1 MAFNIT
7 SGPTATAQKVVLY
20 GVEGIGKSTFASQF
34 PNAVFI
40 DIEGS
45 TSNMNVMRMP
55 SPRSW
60 QMIMDEVEDVKQRQI
75 CQTLIIDSG
84 DWAERK
90 CKEHLA
96 VLGKWTDSTNDYGA
110 KYVSLEKEFGQL
122 VNKLSDVVEAGI
134 NVVVTA
140 HAKLKKKEEPD
151 QMGAYDRYQLKMEDK
166 TGAMLKEWAD
176 MVLFANYET
185 TIVTDSKT
193 NSKKATGGQRVM
205 FAAHHPGWDAKNRH
219 NLPDK
224 LPLDFGAIAHIFQTQ
239 VAPPVQTQTQPPVE
253 QPQQE
258 QVTAATTVETPQENN
273 FGREPNIIDPA
284 IPKELAQL
292 MSVNEVTEEE
302 IRRLVAEKG
311 FRPYEMPVK
320 DYPDDLIQGG
330 LVAQWDKIFIEIK
343 AKRAY

>member
-1 MAFNIT
+1 MVFNIT

-20 GVEGIGKSTFASQF
+20 GVEGIGKSTFASRF

-45 TSNMNVMRMP
+45 TKNMDVKRMP
-55 SPRSW
+55 APESW
-60 QMIMDEVEDVKQRQI
+60 QMIMDEVEDVKQRHEF
-75 CQTLIIDSG
+75 QTLIIDSG
-84 DWAERK
+84 DWAERV
-90 CKEHLA
+90 CKEHLS
-96 VLGKWTDSTNDYGA
+96 VLSKWTDSSNDYGA
-110 KYVSLEKEFGQL
+110 KYIALEKEFGQL
-122 VNKLSDVVEAGI
+122 VNKLTDVVEAGI

-151 QMGAYDRYQLKMEDK
+151 QMGAYDRYQLKMEDR

-193 NSKKATGGQRVM
+193 NSKKATGGKRVM

-224 LPLDFGAIAHIFQTQ
+224 LPLEFGAIAHVF
-239 VAPPVQTQTQPPVE
+239 
-253 QPQQE
+253 QE
-258 QVTAATTVETPQENN
+258 QVTAATMVGTPQENN

-330 LVAQWDKIFIEIK
+330 LVAQWDKIFTEIK

>member
-34 PNAVFI
+34 PDAVFI

-45 TSNMNVMRMP
+45 TSNMDVKRMP

-96 VLGKWTDSTNDYGA
+96 VLGKWTDSNNDYGA
-110 KYVSLEKEFGQL
+110 KYVALEKEFGQL

-134 NVVVTA
+134 NVVVIA

-176 MVLFANYET
+176 IVLFANYET

-224 LPLDFGAIAHIFQTQ
+224 LPLEFGAIAHIFQKQ
-239 VAPPVQTQTQPPVE
+239 VAPPVQTIPQPPVE

-258 QVTAATTVETPQENN
+258 QATATATVETPQENQ
-273 FGREPNIIDPA
+273 FSREPFSIDSGINSA
-284 IPKELAQL
+284 LAQL
-292 MSVNEVTEEE
+292 MTANEVTEDE
-302 IRRLVAEKG
+302 IKALVAEKG
-311 FRPYEMPVK
+311 YMPFETPVR
-320 DYPDDLIQGG
+320 DYPLDLVQGG
-330 LVAQWDKIFIEIK
+330 LVAQWDKIFTDIK

>member
-20 GVEGIGKSTFASQF
+20 GVEGIGKTTFASQF
-34 PNAVFI
+34 PNPVFI

-45 TSNMNVMRMP
+45 TKNMDVKRMP
-55 SPRSW
+55 NPQSW
-60 QMIMDEVEDVKQRQI
+60 QMIMDEVEDVKQRHEF
-75 CQTLIIDSG
+75 QTLIIDSG
-84 DWAERK
+84 DWAERV
-90 CKEHLA
+90 CKEYLS

-110 KYVSLEKEFGQL
+110 KYVALEKEFGQL
-122 VNKLSDVVEAGI
+122 VNKLSDVVETGI

-166 TGAMLKEWAD
+166 TGSMLKEWAD

-193 NSKKATGGQRVM
+193 QSKKATGGQRVM
-205 FAAHHPGWDAKNRH
+205 FASHHPGWDAKNRH
-219 NLPDK
+219 GLPDK
-224 LPLDFGAIAHIFQTQ
+224 LPLDFGAIAHVFQKATPVQPSIPEQTAPVQ
-239 VAPPVQTQTQPPVE
+239 VAP
-253 QPQQE
+253 
-258 QVTAATTVETPQENN
+258 ATVETPQENQ
-273 FGREPNIIDPA
+273 FGRDPIVIDPA

-292 MSVNEVTEEE
+292 MMVNEVTEEE
-302 IRRLVAEKG
+302 IRTLVAEKG
-311 FRPYEMPVK
+311 FRPFEMPIK
-320 DYPDDLIQGG
+320 DYPADLIQGG
-330 LVAQWDKIFIEIK
+330 LVAQWDKIYTEIK

>member
-1 MAFNIT
+1 MSFNIT

-34 PNAVFI
+34 PDSVFI

-45 TSNMNVMRMP
+45 TSNMNVKRLP
-55 SPRSW
+55 TPKSW

-96 VLGKWTDSTNDYGA
+96 SLGKWTDSTNDYGA

-166 TGAMLKEWAD
+166 TGGMLKEWAD

-193 NSKKATGGQRVM
+193 NSKKATGGQRIM
-205 FAAHHPGWDAKNRH
+205 FTSHHPGWDAKNRH
-219 NLPDK
+219 NLQDK
-224 LPLDFGAIAHIFQTQ
+224 LPLDFGTIAHIFQK
-239 VAPPVQTQTQPPVE
+239 AAPVQQPVA
-253 QPQQE
+253 E
-258 QVTAATTVETPQENN
+258 QVPPTQAAPMVETPQENQ
-273 FGREPNIIDPA
+273 FSRDPITIDPA
-284 IPKELAQL
+284 IPQELAQL
-292 MSVNEVTEEE
+292 MMANEVTEEE
-302 IRRLVAEKG
+302 IRTLVAEKG
-311 FRPYEMPVK
+311 FKPLEMPIR
-320 DYPDDLIQGG
+320 DYPSDLIQGG
-330 LVAQWDKIFIEIK
+330 LVAQWDKIFAEIK
-343 AKRAY
+343 SKRVY

>member
-20 GVEGIGKSTFASQF
+20 GVEGIGKSTFASRF

-45 TSNMNVMRMP
+45 TKNMDVKRMP
-55 SPRSW
+55 APESW
-60 QMIMDEVEDVKQRQI
+60 QMIMDEVEDVKQRHEF
-75 CQTLIIDSG
+75 QTLIIDSG
-84 DWAERK
+84 DWAERV
-90 CKEHLA
+90 CKEHLS
-96 VLGKWTDSTNDYGA
+96 VLSKWTDSSNDYGA
-110 KYVSLEKEFGQL
+110 KYIALEKEFGQL
-122 VNKLSDVVEAGI
+122 VNKLTDVVEAGI

-151 QMGAYDRYQLKMEDK
+151 QMGAYDRYQLKMEDR

-224 LPLDFGAIAHIFQTQ
+224 LPLEFGAIAHVFQTQ
-239 VAPPVQTQTQPPVE
+239 VAPPVQAQTHPPVE

-258 QVTAATTVETPQENN
+258 QVTAAATVETPQENN

-330 LVAQWDKIFIEIK
+330 LVAQWDKIFTEIK